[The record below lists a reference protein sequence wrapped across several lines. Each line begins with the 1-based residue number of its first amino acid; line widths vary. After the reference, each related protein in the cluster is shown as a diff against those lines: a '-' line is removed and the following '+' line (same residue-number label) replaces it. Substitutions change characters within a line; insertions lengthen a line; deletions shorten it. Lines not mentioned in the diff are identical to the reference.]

1 MIVDSLFWCSF
12 FFPALVALYISLI
25 CGFHTGEGPGTP
37 GVLSARDYCRAG
49 FASCVL
55 DLGAEELGSLCSPV
69 VGDILLLLA
78 DAALLVAAAFCVNAV
93 RRGGRRAV
101 AAVALLVGGEKEIDA
116 GGVREVVVAVAP
128 LADVVLDE
136 EVVAHLDEELAAAE
150 GELLQAG
157 AAQLVRHEVLVHDE
171 PAGDLLFCRA
181 ESDYFSL
188 FR

>member
-1 MIVDSLFWCSF
+1 MIFFLVFLFFS
-12 FFPALVALYISLI
+12 ALVALYISLT
-25 CGFHTGEGPGTP
+25 CGFQTGEGPGTP
-37 GVLSARDYCRAG
+37 RGGLLPYGVRLL
-49 FASCVL
+49 CVL

-78 DAALLVAAAFCVNAV
+78 EAALRLAAAFCVGAV
-93 RRGGRRAV
+93 RRGGRRAA

-116 GGVREVVVAVAP
+116 GGVREVVVAVAL
-128 LADVVLDE
+128 LAEVVLVE
-136 EVVAHLDEELAAAE
+136 EVVAHLDEELGAAE
-150 GELLQAG
+150 DELLQAG
-157 AAQLVRHEVLVHDE
+157 AAQLVRHEVLVLDE